1 MRTAILGGMG
11 AAQVP
16 YWLFSEELASGRVT
30 RILRRYEPGSIPITA
45 VRPANRRLA
54 TKVSVFIDF
63 RGGSAGKVVAVDRFQ
78 NGMDAMRPLGLIGG
92 GSPS

>member
-16 YWLFSEELASGRVT
+16 YWLFPEELASGRVT
-30 RILRRYEPGSIPITA
+30 RILRRYEPGSIPISA

-54 TKVSVFIDF
+54 PKVSVFIDF
-63 RGGSAGKVVAVDRFQ
+63 VAE
-78 NGMDAMRPLGLIGG
+78 ALAES
-92 GSPS
+92 SP